1 MRHDALENVGSRELQ
16 DALMVLDRIGG
27 IAVED
32 TEVEAGGQLDVLDDI
47 EADTTTQHHIE
58 TLVVLIILETV
69 RSVVILVNLTP
80 GTQAVG
86 RDESC
91 ENIQVN
97 GVSKRDEHFA
107 ADRNVNIGLDD
118 RVVLDIKEIIGTKNA
133 EVHTGGYTQ
142 QTAQAGIVLIGN
154 TERAAGGGFGLICA
168 VNLGGEGTGTVEDT
182 DTALGESART
192 HQGQCNDC
200 HQGKNTFF
208 HNQFIGLIVN
218 SLKDRKK
225 TYLYGS
231 KMQKT

>member
-1 MRHDALENVGSRELQ
+1 MRHDALENIGSRELQ

-97 GVSKRDEHFA
+97 GVSKRDE
-107 ADRNVNIGLDD
+107 
-118 RVVLDIKEIIGTKNA
+118 
-133 EVHTGGYTQ
+133 Y
-142 QTAQAGIVLIGN
+142 
-154 TERAAGGGFGLICA
+154 
-168 VNLGGEGTGTVEDT
+168 
-182 DTALGESART
+182 
-192 HQGQCNDC
+192 
-200 HQGKNTFF
+200 FF
-208 HNQFIGLIVN
+208 
-218 SLKDRKK
+218 S
-225 TYLYGS
+225 
-231 KMQKT
+231 

>member
-86 RDESC
+86 RERSTPA
-91 ENIQVN
+91 ETPN
-97 GVSKRDEHFA
+97 RLP
-107 ADRNVNIGLDD
+107 R
-118 RVVLDIKEIIGTKNA
+118 RVL
-133 EVHTGGYTQ
+133 
-142 QTAQAGIVLIGN
+142 
-154 TERAAGGGFGLICA
+154 C
-168 VNLGGEGTGTVEDT
+168 
-182 DTALGESART
+182 S
-192 HQGQCNDC
+192 
-200 HQGKNTFF
+200 
-208 HNQFIGLIVN
+208 
-218 SLKDRKK
+218 
-225 TYLYGS
+225 
-231 KMQKT
+231 